1 MIDFTLGNNKISML
15 PVFASNLTFATL
27 DDEFNTIDKDS
38 IKFRPSQN
46 NKDQTSEISEHMY
59 VLEDYPKLGFK
70 ILEIFNQYT
79 DQVLHLTNKCS
90 FSLSLI
96 HI

>member
-38 IKFRPSQN
+38 IKFRPSQITKIRHQKYQN
-46 NKDQTSEISEHMY
+46 ICMFLKIILNL
-59 VLEDYPKLGFK
+59 VLKY
-70 ILEIFNQYT
+70 
-79 DQVLHLTNKCS
+79 
-90 FSLSLI
+90 
-96 HI
+96 

>member
-38 IKFRPSQN
+38 IKFRPSQH
-46 NKDQTSEISEHMY
+46 NKDHTS
-59 VLEDYPKLGFK
+59 
-70 ILEIFNQYT
+70 
-79 DQVLHLTNKCS
+79 
-90 FSLSLI
+90 
-96 HI
+96 